1 MFVTEYDIRVRYA
14 DTDQMN
20 VVYHANYATYFEI
33 GRTEAIRTLG
43 ITYREMEDMGIEM
56 PVTEID
62 MRFLRPARYDDLI
75 KVRTSLRHLPDNH
88 RIEFYQEIFNDKGKL
103 ITSGKVTLYFLNKA
117 TKKRAVMPEAL
128 RERLAPFFV
137 SAPSQE

>member
-1 MFVTEYDIRVRYA
+1 MFVAEYDIRVRYA

-20 VVYHANYATYFEI
+20 VVYHANYATFFEI
-33 GRTEAIRTLG
+33 GRTEAIRSLG

-88 RIEFYQEIFNDKGKL
+88 RIEFHQEIFNDKGKL
-103 ITSGKVTLYFLNKA
+103 ITSGKVTLYFLDKA
-117 TKKRAVMPEAL
+117 TKKRSVMPEAL
-128 RERLAPFFV
+128 RQRLAPYFTTAK
-137 SAPSQE
+137 SGD

>member
-103 ITSGKVTLYFLNKA
+103 ITSGKVTLYFLDKA
-117 TKKRAVMPEAL
+117 TKKRAVMPDAL
-128 RERLAPFFV
+128 RARLAPFFA
-137 SAPSQE
+137 STPSQE

>member
-1 MFVTEYDIRVRYA
+1 MFVAEYDIRVRYA

-103 ITSGKVTLYFLNKA
+103 ITSGKVTLYFLDKA

-128 RERLAPFFV
+128 RARLAPFFTP
-137 SAPSQE
+137 ATTQG